1 MPKKIMEEK
10 ETNFGEWAD
19 SLTVSDVSNVMLI
32 IVFSIVIIWLVVRT
46 FRNKPSA

>member
-1 MPKKIMEEK
+1 MEEK
-10 ETNFGEWAD
+10 ETKFADWAE

>member
-1 MPKKIMEEK
+1 MPKMIMEEK
-10 ETNFGEWAD
+10 ETKFADWAE